1 MTKIIGIDIGGTKIN
16 AGVIDKSG
24 KIMEK
29 ITLETESVKGRDTI
43 LNKVFNIIERFQ
55 EDHTISAIGV
65 GSPGFINSDKGIVE
79 YVVNTMI
86 DWKGT
91 NIKKEIEDRFS
102 IPTVVDKDSNLA
114 AIGEMWLGAAKNLDS
129 FIMITLGTG
138 VGGSYYDSRFGTLR
152 GHHWRAG
159 EIGHTILYPEG
170 TRCGCGQKGCA
181 EQYISGTAIER
192 MYKEK
197 YGEELKG
204 FEIFK
209 RGYEGDIKS
218 KVILDEFLKNG
229 SIFLTS
235 LTNFADPEAII
246 ISGGL
251 IDSKAYWLEGL
262 IKQFKERLNGN
273 INPEVIPA
281 QLSNDAGMMGAA
293 KIAYD
298 YFRSKLV

>member
-1 MTKIIGIDIGGTKIN
+1 MINLTKIIGIDIGGTKIN
-16 AGVIDKSG
+16 AGVIDKKG
-24 KIMEK
+24 KIIEK
-29 ITLETESVKGRDTI
+29 VVLETESIKGRASI
-43 LNKVFNIIERFQ
+43 LNKVFSIIDIFKES
-55 EDHTISAIGV
+55 HTILAIGI

-86 DWKGT
+86 DWEGT

-102 IPTVVDKDSNLA
+102 ISTVVDKDSNLA
-114 AIGEMWLGAAKNLDS
+114 AIGEMWIGAAKNLDS

-138 VGGSYYDSRFGTLR
+138 VGGSYYNSKFGTIK

-170 TRCGCGQKGCA
+170 VQCGCGQKGCV

-197 YGEELKG
+197 YGVEVKCS
-204 FEIFK
+204 EIFR
-209 RGYEGDIKS
+209 RGNEGDLKS
-218 KVILDEFLKNG
+218 KVMLDEFLKNG

-251 IDSKAYWLEGL
+251 INSKEYWLDEL
-262 IKQFKERLNGN
+262 VRQFKERLNGN
-273 INPEVIPA
+273 IFPKIIPA
-281 QLSNDAGMMGAA
+281 VLSNDAGMIGAA

-298 YFRSKLV
+298 YLEK